1 MVQYNKQSRINIPLK
16 YKIMKYTKEQLD
28 TLVEL
33 FDADGVWAQM
43 QDEGLDDE
51 SFYIEQRYFNL

>member
-1 MVQYNKQSRINIPLK
+1 
-16 YKIMKYTKEQLD
+16 MKYTKEQLD
-28 TLVEL
+28 NLVDL

-43 QDEGLDDE
+43 QDEGLEDE

>member
-1 MVQYNKQSRINIPLK
+1 ML
-16 YKIMKYTKEQLD
+16 YTEEQLD
-28 TLVEL
+28 NLVDL
-33 FDADGVWAQM
+33 FDADFVWTQM